1 MNAAVV
7 EPHPLIV
14 GSTTRRS
21 ARRSGT
27 PHRGLAAAVVV
38 GALVALGPAV
48 AAAQSV
54 PERVWGVGGG
64 FAIGNEH
71 TSVNTDHTFVQPL
84 NLEVRVAMAPRL
96 ELAAHV
102 PLASVIYG
110 NYLNNSGDQRFVWF
124 DLFAVWYPLRAS
136 GGLFVAPGLGL
147 IYGSTRDSS
156 GYAIELPARLGWEF
170 GTRGFAKALTL
181 RPWLDVV
188 VPSGNVD
195 VGTRYGLLLEL
206 TLIGYATR

>member
-1 MNAAVV
+1 MRGTTNRELAVASV
-7 EPHPLIV
+7 
-14 GSTTRRS
+14 
-21 ARRSGT
+21 
-27 PHRGLAAAVVV
+27 LAALGV
-38 GALVALGPAV
+38 LGPAV

-54 PERVWGVGGG
+54 PARVWGLGGG

-71 TSVNTDHTFVQPL
+71 TSVNTDHTFIQPL
-84 NLEVRVAMAPRL
+84 NLELRVAVAPHL

-110 NYLNNSGDQRFVWF
+110 NFLDSSGDQRFVWV
-124 DLFAVWYPLRAS
+124 DGFAVWYPLRAS
-136 GGLFVAPGLGL
+136 GGLFVGPGLGL
-147 IYGSTRDSS
+147 IYGSTRASS
-156 GYAIELPARLGWEF
+156 GVAIELPARIGWEF
-170 GTRGFAKALTL
+170 GTRGFGKALAV

-206 TLIGYATR
+206 TLIGYALR